1 VAEWPEASEDQIGR
15 AKIQEL
21 VSALESKAREHGGYH
36 DFKFPNDA
44 GWWQDAA
51 AGFGTKSV
59 AKLREAACKY
69 DPEGV
74 MQLQR
79 RGFLLRD
86 M

>member
-1 VAEWPEASEDQIGR
+1 VAEWPEASTDDIGK

-21 VSALESKAREHGGYH
+21 VSALEGKAREYGRYH

-44 GWWQDAA
+44 GWWQDPA
-51 AGFGTKSV
+51 AGFGAKTV
-59 AKLREAACKY
+59 PKLREAARKY

-74 MQLQR
+74 MQLQS